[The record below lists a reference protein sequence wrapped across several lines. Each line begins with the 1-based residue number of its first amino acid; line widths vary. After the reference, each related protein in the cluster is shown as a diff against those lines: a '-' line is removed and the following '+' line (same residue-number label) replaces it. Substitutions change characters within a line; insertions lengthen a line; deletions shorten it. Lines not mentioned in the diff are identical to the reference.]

1 MVSQHDTTFFGELL
15 MRSNLIAGIIA
26 GLTAGVVFGLM
37 MTLMHAPTPGGGS
50 MPMMAMVAQV
60 VGSTSL
66 AVGWLYHLFNS
77 AVIGGLFGWS
87 LAGKVSGLGSGI
99 GWGAGYGVIWWVL
112 GGLILMPMFLGM
124 PAFAPLQM
132 PMMRP
137 VAFASLLGHVMF
149 GVILGAAFV
158 PLRRT
163 AGRAALGSA

>member
-1 MVSQHDTTFFGELL
+1 
-15 MRSNLIAGIIA
+15 MRTNLSAGIVA
-26 GLTAGVVFGLM
+26 GLIAGVVFGVM
-37 MTLMHAPTPGGGS
+37 MTIMHAPTPDSGS
-50 MPMMAMVAQV
+50 MPMMAMVAKI

-77 AVIGGLFGWS
+77 AVIGGLFGWI
-87 LAGKVSGLGSGI
+87 LGGRIGGIGSGI

-149 GVILGAAFV
+149 GVILGAGFV
-158 PLRRT
+158 WLRRSVGHTPLGT
-163 AGRAALGSA
+163 ARQA

>member
-1 MVSQHDTTFFGELL
+1 
-15 MRSNLIAGIIA
+15 MRSNLTGGIIA
-26 GLTAGVVFGLM
+26 GLIAGVVFGVM
-37 MTLMHAPTPGGGS
+37 MTVMHAPTPDGGS

-60 VGSTSL
+60 VKSNSL

-77 AVIGGLFGWS
+77 AAIGALFGWI
-87 LAGKVSGLGSGI
+87 LGSKIGGFGSGA
-99 GWGAGYGVIWWVL
+99 GWGAAWGVLWWVL

-137 VAFASLLGHVMF
+137 VAFASLMGHVIF
-149 GVILGAAFV
+149 GLIMGAAFV

-163 AGRAALGSA
+163 ADHAPLGTTRHA